1 PTQPN
6 QQTHHP
12 PQHNKSTTLKTI
24 PTASHSNFD
33 FAQIKLASASAS
45 LSQLYLS
52 EVIDTIITIAT
63 TGHKFTKQRLLRSI
77 DRSSLCKK

>member
-1 PTQPN
+1 
-6 QQTHHP
+6 
-12 PQHNKSTTLKTI
+12 LYTI
-24 PTASHSNFD
+24 PSASLSNFD

-63 TGHKFTKQRLLRSI
+63 TRHKFTKQRLLRSI